1 MEQNDFLHQG
11 WFTPTSPLLTLSIP
25 VSHIP
30 RIGKK
35 DIEEKGYQKKHQH
48 EWTHED
54 WQEYL
59 EDEQKHL
66 DDISRR

>member
-1 MEQNDFLHQG
+1 MTPLFFL
-11 WFTPTSPLLTLSIP
+11 FDISPETACLVVAFWAILFFVLAVIKNA
-25 VSHIP
+25 
-30 RIGKK
+30 GK
-35 DIEEKGYQKKHQH
+35 KGYQKKHQH